1 MDDVHEFL
9 NLGRINAVTRLE
21 ASADDNAVSVFEVGQ
36 DIFRF
41 DAGTN
46 DDREVTDFI
55 SHRFDIFNGDSL
67 VLIVLGDDDGM

>member
-9 NLGRINAVTRLE
+9 NLGRINAVARLE
-21 ASADDNAVSVFEVGQ
+21 ASADDDTVCVFEVGQ

-41 DAGTN
+41 DTGT
-46 DDREVTDFI
+46 DDDWEVTDFI